1 MKKYFS
7 LYILGILIFSLACN
21 NQNKITMIPEE
32 NFNKI
37 IDGKQVSLFVMKNK
51 NGLVTEVCNYGGKII
66 SQWVPDRKG
75 NFEDIV
81 LGYDNIDDYL
91 KSTEQYFGALIGRFG
106 NRIAKG
112 KFNLNGVDYKLAAN
126 NGENHLHGG
135 EKGFNNVVWDT
146 RAYKNEKGEDA
157 LELKYLSVDGEEGYP
172 GDLEVK
178 VEYILTN
185 DNEFIIEYTAT
196 CKDSTVLNLTHHSF
210 YNLQGAGNG
219 DINDHEIKILANY
232 YTPVDAGLIPT
243 GEIAKVGDTPMD
255 FTSFHSIGSRI
266 EQNFEQLIL
275 GNGYDHNW
283 VLDKKGKE
291 LAMAAIVY
299 EPVSG
304 RTMEVLT
311 TEPGIQ
317 FYGGNFLNGSET
329 GKDNKKY
336 DFRTA
341 FCLETQHFPDSPNK
355 PDFPSCLLI
364 PGQTYRHTCIYK
376 FGTK

>member
-157 LELKYLSVDGEEGYP
+157 LELK
-172 GDLEVK
+172 
-178 VEYILTN
+178 
-185 DNEFIIEYTAT
+185 
-196 CKDSTVLNLTHHSF
+196 
-210 YNLQGAGNG
+210 
-219 DINDHEIKILANY
+219 
-232 YTPVDAGLIPT
+232 
-243 GEIAKVGDTPMD
+243 
-255 FTSFHSIGSRI
+255 
-266 EQNFEQLIL
+266 
-275 GNGYDHNW
+275 
-283 VLDKKGKE
+283 
-291 LAMAAIVY
+291 
-299 EPVSG
+299 
-304 RTMEVLT
+304 
-311 TEPGIQ
+311 
-317 FYGGNFLNGSET
+317 
-329 GKDNKKY
+329 
-336 DFRTA
+336 
-341 FCLETQHFPDSPNK
+341 
-355 PDFPSCLLI
+355 
-364 PGQTYRHTCIYK
+364 
-376 FGTK
+376 